1 MRAFFALDIAV
12 ARQYAIEKWR
22 ARALPPLGRAV
33 PAANFHITLHFLG
46 EINARQF
53 ELLCSAAAGITPPRI
68 QLRLDMPGYFPRPG
82 IFWIGPA
89 VVPPELPELARALRK
104 AGRKAGIAAA
114 RRRFEPHVTLF
125 RNCRAAPPLPAPP
138 PCFDIA
144 CDGFALFESRAT
156 QKGVRYQVMRRW
168 PAGAPA

>member
-22 ARALPPLGRAV
+22 AHALPRLGRAV

-53 ELLCSAAAGITPPRI
+53 ELLCIAAGEIAPPRI
-68 QLRLDMPGYFPRPG
+68 ELRLDTPGYFPRPG

-89 VVPPELPELARALRK
+89 RIPAELPQLARALRR
-104 AGRKAGIAAA
+104 AARKAGIARAH
-114 RRRFEPHVTLF
+114 RRFEPHLTLY
-125 RNCRAAPPLPAPP
+125 RNCRARPPLPAPP

-144 CDGFALFESRAT
+144 CDGFALFESRGGE
-156 QKGVRYQVMRRW
+156 KGVRYQVMRQW
-168 PAGAPA
+168 PA